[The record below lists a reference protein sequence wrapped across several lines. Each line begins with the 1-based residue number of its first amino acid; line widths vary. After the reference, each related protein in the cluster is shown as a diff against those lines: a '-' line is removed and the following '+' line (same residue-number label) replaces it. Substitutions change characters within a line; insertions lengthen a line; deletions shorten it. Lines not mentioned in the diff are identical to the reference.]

1 MKELKALHGLKLKVY
16 ISDFIT
22 MVLLNYQ
29 LYMKLSI
36 KKLLFNMRIII
47 QQSGIIT
54 NHCDEIVTRMN
65 IDS

>member
-16 ISDFIT
+16 ISDFIP

-29 LYMKLSI
+29 LYMKLSM

-47 QQSGIIT
+47 QESGIIT
-54 NHCDEIVTRMN
+54 IHCDEIVYLN
-65 IDS
+65 EY